1 MIVQMIEWTQIPTSS
16 PQACHGRRGHTTT
29 VYWALGARLFKLWG
43 QVTFMSR
50 HPASDMLRIPE
61 QTASRIKGT
70 AEEGAL
76 GAWELRTEYQCS
88 RKEGNGKEGRKQQL
102 ERLLLLPH
110 VPRFHSTSSR
120 RAMDAHAHAQ
130 GTQGTPTRPLQCCMM
145 YSVPNGRH
153 QNTPRGKVP
162 PSLRTDIYA
171 HAHVPSWN
179 PRTRPVAPQFG
190 PSLPF
195 PNPRPLLFSSV
206 TVSLP
211 PSPPPTRLPIPAAV
225 VFLSS
230 SSAGDLRIATSNRLF
245 PCPFVGSTDLQYC
258 DCESSAFFTRLHHP
272 LASDPAASN
281 NPPPAPSFPTILATH
296 LAFAY
301 PLLGT
306 GRTPRTELFISH
318 REQFHTATIVF
329 AYTVE
334 HLLLQH
340 LVPSTRQLS
349 VAVFAQTLGVTA
361 FIINHS
367 ILPANCRVESD

>member
-1 MIVQMIEWTQIPTSS
+1 MS
-16 PQACHGRRGHTTT
+16 
-29 VYWALGARLFKLWG
+29 LG
-43 QVTFMSR
+43 
-50 HPASDMLRIPE
+50 
-61 QTASRIKGT
+61 IKGT

-130 GTQGTPTRPLQCCMM
+130 GTQGTPTRPLQ
-145 YSVPNGRH
+145 
-153 QNTPRGKVP
+153 GKVP

-211 PSPPPTRLPIPAAV
+211 PSSPPTRLPIPAAV

-245 PCPFVGSTDLQYC
+245 PCPFVSSTDLQYC

-306 GRTPRTELFISH
+306 G
-318 REQFHTATIVF
+318 
-329 AYTVE
+329 
-334 HLLLQH
+334 
-340 LVPSTRQLS
+340 
-349 VAVFAQTLGVTA
+349 
-361 FIINHS
+361 
-367 ILPANCRVESD
+367 

>member
-1 MIVQMIEWTQIPTSS
+1 
-16 PQACHGRRGHTTT
+16 
-29 VYWALGARLFKLWG
+29 
-43 QVTFMSR
+43 MS
-50 HPASDMLRIPE
+50 
-61 QTASRIKGT
+61 
-70 AEEGAL
+70 
-76 GAWELRTEYQCS
+76 
-88 RKEGNGKEGRKQQL
+88 
-102 ERLLLLPH
+102 
-110 VPRFHSTSSR
+110 
-120 RAMDAHAHAQ
+120 
-130 GTQGTPTRPLQCCMM
+130 
-145 YSVPNGRH
+145 SVPNGRH

-179 PRTRPVAPQFG
+179 PRTHPVAPQFG

-334 HLLLQH
+334 DLVSTPRPTDRYQITSGKKVTVWCRAHDNFPLLSLRRH
-340 LVPSTRQLS
+340 LVSPHLSSIILSCRQIVVSKATRDTVFNGD
-349 VAVFAQTLGVTA
+349 VA
-361 FIINHS
+361 
-367 ILPANCRVESD
+367 